1 MNSKEKFRI
10 SPYLTKKNAR
20 GITLIALVITIIVL
34 LILAAVTISAL
45 SGDNGI
51 LKRATEAKQKTRRAD
66 ALEKIRLA
74 VMTATTNGVGEANL
88 DDLKA
93 ELEKAGATVKTTGE
107 LPWEVTLDG
116 YMFRINENLSID
128 EISGVGI
135 SKKELKLLNGASET
149 LTATVTEGVTGT
161 IKWESSNTNVA
172 TVENGKVTAVGT
184 SGTATITVKVDGTDY
199 SDTCTV
205 SIVQKVTAIS
215 AENLTV
221 GKNGTGKIKVTTTP
235 SGLVE
240 DLTYTSGATNIAT
253 VAQDGTVTGVAEG
266 TATITIKGKVSTNVS
281 TTCTVTVKKAT
292 VSVTAADIAANKEKY
307 YGKVAENYT
316 QGGLTY
322 RIFYVDTENKFGDGA
337 NTVYLKAD
345 YKDYKSLKTDI
356 SGLTTDDIQ
365 KYKNM
370 NPVWNA
376 ARGTVAQSSW
386 NDNEKASAWLCA
398 PSQWTTYVDS
408 TKATYAIGGPSVE
421 MYVASYNDVPHTE
434 VGNYTLG
441 ATYRATSVPGY
452 IYTLNGAQSTISNS
466 DYNTGTDTIDYKG
479 YNSMYAGKNGSK
491 GEYYWWLASPSSY
504 ASYNVCGVRGD
515 NAFLG
520 GGYYSLTF
528 GVGPLVSLKSGIPVQ
543 VEE

>member
-34 LILAAVTISAL
+34 LILAAVTINAL

-161 IKWESSNTNVA
+161 IKWETSDASVA

-205 SIVQKVTAIS
+205 SIVQKVTSLKA
-215 AENLTV
+215 NDLTV
-221 GKNGTGKIKVTTTP
+221 RKKATAKIDVTTTP

-266 TATITIKGKVSTNVS
+266 TATITIKGKISTNVS
-281 TTCTVTVKKAT
+281 TTCTVTVKKAL
-292 VSVTAADIAANKEKY
+292 VDLTAEQIAANKEKY

-322 RIFYVDTENKFGDGA
+322 KIFYVDTENKFGDGA

-345 YKDYKSLKTDI
+345 YKDTKLLTTDI
-356 SGLTTDDIQ
+356 SSLTTDDIQ
-365 KYKNM
+365 KFKNM

-408 TKATYAIGGPSVE
+408 TKANYAIGAPSAD
-421 MYVASYNDVPHTE
+421 MYVASYNDVPHAE
-434 VGNYTLG
+434 VGNNTLSLECNS
-441 ATYRATSVPGY
+441 TGY
-452 IYTLNGAQSTISNS
+452 KYKVNGTLNNSGWSTN
-466 DYNTGTDTIDYKG
+466 NDTLDYKG
-479 YNSMYAGKNGSK
+479 YNSMYAGRNGSK
-491 GEYYWWLASPSSY
+491 EVAYCWWLASPSSRDSDY
-504 ASYNVCGVRGD
+504 VCQV
-515 NAFLG
+515 
-520 GGYYSLTF
+520 GGYSASLNYF
-528 GVGPLVSLKSGIPVQ
+528 YYGNPSGVGPLVSLKSGIPVQ

>member
-1 MNSKEKFRI
+1 MNSKEKFKI

-20 GITLIALVITIIVL
+20 GITLIALVITVIVL
-34 LILAAVTISAL
+34 LILAAVTINAL

-66 ALEKIRLA
+66 ALEKIQLA
-74 VMTATTNGVGEANL
+74 VMTATANGVGEVNP

-161 IKWESSNTNVA
+161 IKWETSDASVA

-205 SIVQKVTAIS
+205 SIVQKVTAIT

-281 TTCTVTVKKAT
+281 TTCTVTVTKAR
-292 VSVTAADIAANKEKY
+292 VSVTAEQIAANKEKY

-322 RIFYVDTENKFGDGA
+322 KIFYVDTENKFGDGA

-345 YKDYKSLKTDI
+345 YKDEKALTTDI
-356 SGLTTDDIQ
+356 SSLTTDDIQ

-386 NDNEKASAWLCA
+386 NNNEKASAWLCA

-408 TKATYAIGGPSVE
+408 TKANYAIGAPSAD
-421 MYVASYNDVPHTE
+421 MYVASYNDVSHTE
-434 VGNYTLG
+434 VGNNTLSLECNPTEYKYKVNG
-441 ATYRATSVPGY
+441 ELQNIGLNTN
-452 IYTLNGAQSTISNS
+452 IDTL
-466 DYNTGTDTIDYKG
+466 DYKG
-479 YNSMYAGKNGSK
+479 YNSMYAGENGRK
-491 GEYYWWLASPSSY
+491 TGYWWLASPSSY
-504 ASYNVCGVRGD
+504 GSGYVCRVS
-515 NAFLG
+515 
-520 GGYYSLTF
+520 GYSAKLDGNRYSLAY

>member
-1 MNSKEKFRI
+1 MLKQ
-10 SPYLTKKNAR
+10 TKKQK

-34 LILAAVTISAL
+34 LILAAVTINAL

-161 IKWESSNTNVA
+161 IKWESSNPSVA

-205 SIVQKVTAIS
+205 SIVQKVTSLKA
-215 AENLTV
+215 NDLTV
-221 GKNGTGKIKVTTTP
+221 RKKATAKIDVTTTP

-266 TATITIKGKVSTNVS
+266 TATITIKGKISTNIS
-281 TTCTVTVKKAT
+281 TTCTVTVKKAL
-292 VSVTAADIAANKEKY
+292 VDLTAEQIAANKEKY
-307 YGKVAENYT
+307 YGEVAQNYT
-316 QGGLTY
+316 AGGLTY
-322 RIFYVDTENKFGDGA
+322 RIFYVDTENKFKDGA

-345 YKDYKSLKTDI
+345 YKEDKALNTDI
-356 SGLTTDDIQ
+356 TGLTTEDIQ

-370 NPVWNA
+370 NQKWA
-376 ARGTVAQSSW
+376 AQRGNAQSSW
-386 NDNEKASAWLCA
+386 NDGEKGAAWLCA
-398 PSQWTTYVDS
+398 PSQWENYLDN
-408 TKATYAIGGPSVE
+408 TKATYAIGAPSVE
-421 MYVASYNDVPHTE
+421 MYVASYNDVPHTQA
-434 VGNYTLG
+434 GNYTLG
-441 ATYRATSVPGY
+441 VTYRSTSYPGY
-452 IYTLNGAQSTISNS
+452 IYTLNGAQSTITNN
-466 DYNTGTDTIDYKG
+466 DYSTGPDSLDYKG
-479 YNSMYAGKNGSK
+479 YNKMYSLGR
-491 GEYYWWLASPSSY
+491 WWLASPSSY
-504 ASYNVCGVRGD
+504 YSDRACYVYNNGLSCNIYIR
-515 NAFLG
+515 NRC
-520 GGYYSLTF
+520 
-528 GVGPLVSLKSGIPVQ
+528 
-543 VEE
+543 

>member
-1 MNSKEKFRI
+1 MLKQ
-10 SPYLTKKNAR
+10 TKKQK
-20 GITLIALVITIIVL
+20 GITLIALVITVIVL
-34 LILAAVTISAL
+34 LILAAVTINAL

-51 LKRATEAKQKTRRAD
+51 LKRATEAKQKTGRAD
-66 ALEKIRLA
+66 ALEKIQLA
-74 VMTATTNGVGEANL
+74 VMTATTNGVGEANP
-88 DDLKA
+88 DNLKA
-93 ELEKAGATVKTTGE
+93 ELEKVGATVKTTGK

-161 IKWESSNTNVA
+161 IKWETSDASVA

-205 SIVQKVTAIS
+205 SIVQKVTAIT

-281 TTCTVTVKKAT
+281 TTCTVTVKKAL
-292 VSVTAADIAANKEKY
+292 VDLTAEQIAANKEKY
-307 YGKVAENYT
+307 YGEVAQNYT

-322 RIFYVDTENKFGDGA
+322 RIFYVDAENKFGDGA

-345 YKDYKSLKTDI
+345 YKDEKALTTDI
-356 SGLTTDDIQ
+356 SSLTTDDIQ

-408 TKATYAIGGPSVE
+408 TKANYATGAPSAD
-421 MYVASYNDVPHTE
+421 MYVASYNDVKHDTGTAKGGLSAE
-434 VGNYTLG
+434 YST
-441 ATYRATSVPGY
+441 PGY
-452 IYTLNGAQSTISNS
+452 IYKVNGTSSNRGWSTANDTL
-466 DYNTGTDTIDYKG
+466 DYKG
-479 YNSMYAGKNGSK
+479 YNSMYARKSGSN
-491 GEYYWWLASPSSY
+491 YWWLASPSSGRSNFVGY
-504 ASYNVCGVRGD
+504 VNGSIAAVSYDSCD
-515 NAFLG
+515 NPNA
-520 GGYYSLTF
+520 
-528 GVGPLVSLKSGIPVQ
+528 VGPLVSLKSGIPVQ

>member
-1 MNSKEKFRI
+1 MNSKEKFRT
-10 SPYLTKKNAR
+10 SRYLTKKNAR

-161 IKWESSNTNVA
+161 IKWETSDASVA

-184 SGTATITVKVDGTDY
+184 SGTATITVKVEGTDY

-205 SIVQKVTAIS
+205 SIVQKVTAIT

-281 TTCTVTVKKAT
+281 TTCTVTVKKAR
-292 VSVTAADIAANKEKY
+292 VSVTAEQIAANKEKY

-345 YKDYKSLKTDI
+345 YKDEISLTTDI
-356 SGLTTDDIQ
+356 SSLTTDDIQ
-365 KYKNM
+365 KFKNM

-408 TKATYAIGGPSVE
+408 TKATYAIGAPSAD
-421 MYVASYNDVPHTE
+421 MYVASYNDVKHDTGTAKGGLSAE
-434 VGNYTLG
+434 YSTKD
-441 ATYRATSVPGY
+441 APGY
-452 IYTLNGAQSTISNS
+452 IYKVNGELHNSGWSTAGDTL
-466 DYNTGTDTIDYKG
+466 DYKG
-479 YNSMYAGKNGSK
+479 YNSMYAGKKGSK
-491 GEYYWWLASPSSY
+491 TGYWWLASPSSANSNY
-504 ASYNVCGVRGD
+504 VCGV
-515 NAFLG
+515 NG
-520 GGYYSLTF
+520 GIAYLDFYNYSNTYYAAC
-528 GVGPLVSLKSGIPVQ
+528 PLVSLRSGIQVQ

>member
-1 MNSKEKFRI
+1 MLKQ
-10 SPYLTKKNAR
+10 TKKQK
-20 GITLIALVITIIVL
+20 GITLIALVITVIVL
-34 LILAAVTISAL
+34 LILAAVTINAL

-51 LKRATEAKQKTRRAD
+51 LKRATEAKQKTGRAD
-66 ALEKIRLA
+66 ALEKIKLA

-161 IKWESSNTNVA
+161 IKWETSDASVA

-184 SGTATITVKVDGTDY
+184 SGTATITVKVEGTDY

-205 SIVQKVTAIS
+205 SIVQKVTSLKA
-215 AENLTV
+215 NDLTV
-221 GKNGTGKIKVTTTP
+221 RKKATAKIDVTTTP

-281 TTCTVTVKKAT
+281 TTCTVTVKKAS

-345 YKDYKSLKTDI
+345 YKNTKSLTTDI
-356 SGLTTDDIQ
+356 SSLTTDDIQ
-365 KYKNM
+365 KFKNM
-370 NPVWNA
+370 NPKWA
-376 ARGTVAQSSW
+376 AQRGSAQSEWKS
-386 NDNEKASAWLCA
+386 NEKGAAWLCA
-398 PSQWTTYVDS
+398 PSQWTTYVDN

-421 MYVASYNDVPHTE
+421 MYIASYNDVPHTE

-441 ATYRATSVPGY
+441 AEYKNDGGNHGY

-466 DYNTGTDTIDYKG
+466 DYNTGTDSLDYKG

-491 GEYYWWLASPSSY
+491 TGYWWLASPSSNNSGSVCY
-504 ASYNVCGVRGD
+504 VYGYNASLDYID
-515 NAFLG
+515 
-520 GGYYSLTF
+520 YSFTH

>member
-1 MNSKEKFRI
+1 MLKQ
-10 SPYLTKKNAR
+10 TKKQK

-66 ALEKIRLA
+66 ALEKIQLA
-74 VMTATTNGVGEANL
+74 VMTATTNGVGEANP
-88 DDLKA
+88 DDVKA
-93 ELEKAGATVKTTGE
+93 ELEKVGATVKTTGE

-161 IKWESSNTNVA
+161 IKWESSNPNVA

-184 SGTATITVKVDGTDY
+184 SGTATITVKVEGTDY

-292 VSVTAADIAANKEKY
+292 VSVTAEQIAANKEKY

-322 RIFYVDTENKFGDGA
+322 KIFYVDTENKFGDGA

-345 YKDYKSLKTDI
+345 YKDYKSLTTDI
-356 SGLTTDDIQ
+356 SSLTTDDIQ

-421 MYVASYNDVPHTE
+421 MYIASYNDVKHDTGTAKGGLSAE
-434 VGNYTLG
+434 YSTKD
-441 ATYRATSVPGY
+441 APGY
-452 IYTLNGAQSTISNS
+452 IYKVNGELQNSGYWTNNDTL
-466 DYNTGTDTIDYKG
+466 DYKG
-479 YNSMYAGKNGSK
+479 YNSMYAGENGSK
-491 GEYYWWLASPSSY
+491 TGYWWLASPSFGNSY
-504 ASYNVCGVRGD
+504 SVCRVDGNYAR
-515 NAFLG
+515 L
-520 GGYYSLTF
+520 YYYLYGNTS

>member
-1 MNSKEKFRI
+1 MLKQ
-10 SPYLTKKNAR
+10 TKKQK

-34 LILAAVTISAL
+34 LILAAVTINAL

-74 VMTATTNGVGEANL
+74 VMTATANGVGEANP
-88 DDLKA
+88 DDVKA

-161 IKWESSNTNVA
+161 IKWESSNPSVA

-205 SIVQKVTAIS
+205 SIVQKVTSLKA
-215 AENLTV
+215 NDLTV
-221 GKNGTGKIKVTTTP
+221 RKKATAKINVTTTP
-235 SGLVE
+235 SELVE
-240 DLTYTSGATNIAT
+240 DLTYTSDTPSIAT
-253 VAQDGTVTGVAEG
+253 VSEDGTVAGVAEG
-266 TATITIKGKVSTNVS
+266 TATITIKGKISTNVS
-281 TTCTVTVKKAT
+281 TTCTVTVKKAL
-292 VSVTAADIAANKEKY
+292 VDLTAEQIAANKEKY

-322 RIFYVDTENKFGDGA
+322 KIFYVDKENKFGDGA

-345 YKDYKSLKTDI
+345 YKDEISLTDHISYNPEGNDLEVYKR
-356 SGLTTDDIQ
+356 
-365 KYKNM
+365 M
-370 NPVWNA
+370 NPLWSA
-376 ARGTVAQSSW
+376 QRGSIAPASW
-386 NDNEKASAWLCA
+386 NDNERAAAWLCS
-398 PSQWTTYVDS
+398 PSQWTDYLDS
-408 TKATYAIGGPSVE
+408 TKATYAIGGPSAE
-421 MYVASYNDVPHTE
+421 MYLASYNDVAHTIGTAKGGLSTE
-434 VGNYTLG
+434 YSTKD
-441 ATYRATSVPGY
+441 APGY
-452 IYTLNGAQSTISNS
+452 IYKVNGELKYRGWSTGSNS
-466 DYNTGTDTIDYKG
+466 IDNTG
-479 YNSMYAGKNGSK
+479 YNSMYATKK
-491 GEYYWWLASPSSY
+491 YWWLASPSSTD
-504 ASYNVCGVRGD
+504 SGLLCHVHGD
-515 NAFLG
+515 EAYLGNLNYPNAN
-520 GGYYSLTF
+520 
-528 GVGPLVSLKSGIPVQ
+528 GVGPLVSLRSGIQVQ

>member
-1 MNSKEKFRI
+1 MLKQ
-10 SPYLTKKNAR
+10 TKKQK
-20 GITLIALVITIIVL
+20 GITLIALVITVIVL
-34 LILAAVTISAL
+34 LILAAVTINAL

-51 LKRATEAKQKTRRAD
+51 LKRATEAKQKTGRAD
-66 ALEKIRLA
+66 ALEKIKLA

-93 ELEKAGATVKTTGE
+93 ELEKVGATVKTTGE

-161 IKWESSNTNVA
+161 IKWETSDASVA

-184 SGTATITVKVDGTDY
+184 SGTATITVKVEGTDY

-205 SIVQKVTAIS
+205 SIVQKVTAIT

-281 TTCTVTVKKAT
+281 TTCTVTVTKAR
-292 VSVTAADIAANKEKY
+292 VSVTAEQIAANKEKY

-322 RIFYVDTENKFGDGA
+322 KIFYVDTENKFGDGA

-345 YKDYKSLKTDI
+345 YKDEKALTTDI
-356 SGLTTDDIQ
+356 SSLTTDDIQ

-386 NDNEKASAWLCA
+386 NNNEKASAWLCA

-408 TKATYAIGGPSVE
+408 TKANYAIGAPSAD

-434 VGNYTLG
+434 VGNNTLG
-441 ATYRATSVPGY
+441 LKYSSPGY

-466 DYNTGTDTIDYKG
+466 DYWTGTDSLDYKG
-479 YNSMYAGKNGSK
+479 YNSMYAGKSGIK
-491 GEYYWWLASPSSY
+491 TGIWRLASPSSDY
-504 ASYNVCGVRGD
+504 SNNMCFVYGTDATLSRN
-515 NAFLG
+515 
-520 GGYYSLTF
+520 YYSF
-528 GVGPLVSLKSGIPVQ
+528 SYPACPLVSLKSGIQVQ

>member
-1 MNSKEKFRI
+1 MKLKVKEKN
-10 SPYLTKKNAR
+10 K

-34 LILAAVTISAL
+34 LILAAVTINAL

-161 IKWESSNTNVA
+161 IKWETSDASVA

-205 SIVQKVTAIS
+205 SIVQKVTSLKA
-215 AENLTV
+215 NDLTV
-221 GKNGTGKIKVTTTP
+221 RKKATAKIDVTTTP

-266 TATITIKGKVSTNVS
+266 TATITIKGKISTNVS
-281 TTCTVTVKKAT
+281 TKCTVTVKKAL
-292 VSVTAADIAANKEKY
+292 VDLTAEQIAANKEKY

-322 RIFYVDTENKFGDGA
+322 RIFYVDKENKFGDGA

-345 YKDYKSLKTDI
+345 YKDEKALTTDI
-356 SGLTTDDIQ
+356 SSLTTDDIQ

-386 NDNEKASAWLCA
+386 NNNEKASAWLCA

-421 MYVASYNDVPHTE
+421 MYVASYNDVKHDTGTAKGGLSAE
-434 VGNYTLG
+434 YSTKD
-441 ATYRATSVPGY
+441 AHGY
-452 IYTLNGAQSTISNS
+452 IYKVNGELQNS
-466 DYNTGTDTIDYKG
+466 GWHTNTDTLDCKG
-479 YNSMYAGKNGSK
+479 YNSMYAGENGSK
-491 GEYYWWLASPSSY
+491 TGYWWLASPSSY
-504 ASYNVCGVRGD
+504 GSGYVCRVS
-515 NAFLG
+515 
-520 GGYYSLTF
+520 GYSAKLDGNHYSLAY

>member
-1 MNSKEKFRI
+1 MLKQ
-10 SPYLTKKNAR
+10 TKKQK

-51 LKRATEAKQKTRRAD
+51 LKRATEAKQKTRRVD
-66 ALEKIRLA
+66 ALEKIKLA

-161 IKWESSNTNVA
+161 IKWETSDASVA

-184 SGTATITVKVDGTDY
+184 SGTATITVKVEGTDY

-205 SIVQKVTAIS
+205 SIVQKVTSLKA
-215 AENLTV
+215 NDLTV
-221 GKNGTGKIKVTTTP
+221 RKKATAKIDVTTTP

-253 VAQDGTVTGVAEG
+253 VSEDGTVTGVAEG
-266 TATITIKGKVSTNVS
+266 TATITIKGKISTNVS
-281 TTCTVTVKKAT
+281 TTCTVTVKKAL
-292 VSVTAADIAANKEKY
+292 VDLTAEQIAANKEKY

-322 RIFYVDTENKFGDGA
+322 KIFYVDKENKFGDGA

-345 YKDYKSLKTDI
+345 YKDEISLTTDI
-356 SGLTTDDIQ
+356 SSLTTDDIQ
-365 KYKNM
+365 KFKNM
-370 NPVWNA
+370 NPKWA
-376 ARGTVAQSSW
+376 AQRGSAQSEW
-386 NDNEKASAWLCA
+386 KINEKGAAWLCA
-398 PSQWTTYVDS
+398 PSQWTTYVDN

-421 MYVASYNDVPHTE
+421 MYIASYNDVKHDTGTAKGGLSAE
-434 VGNYTLG
+434 YSSSNE
-441 ATYRATSVPGY
+441 PGY
-452 IYTLNGAQSTISNS
+452 IYKVNGELQNS
-466 DYNTGTDTIDYKG
+466 GWYTNTDTLDYKG
-479 YNSMYAGKNGSK
+479 YNSMYAGKNGRK
-491 GEYYWWLASPSSY
+491 TGYWWLASPSSSDY
-504 ASYNVCGVRGD
+504 YRVCYVSGTSAYL
-515 NAFLG
+515 N
-520 GGYYSLTF
+520 YYDYCSTTHS
-528 GVGPLVSLKSGIPVQ
+528 VGPLVSLKSGIQVQ

>member
-1 MNSKEKFRI
+1 MNSKEKFKI

-93 ELEKAGATVKTTGE
+93 ELEKVGATVKTTGE

-161 IKWESSNTNVA
+161 IKWETSDASVA

-205 SIVQKVTAIS
+205 SIVQKVTSLKA
-215 AENLTV
+215 NDLTV
-221 GKNGTGKIKVTTTP
+221 RKKATAKIDVTTIP

-281 TTCTVTVKKAT
+281 TTCTVTVTKAR
-292 VSVTAADIAANKEKY
+292 VDLTAEQIAANKEKY
-307 YGKVAENYT
+307 YGEVAQNYT
-316 QGGLTY
+316 AGGLTY
-322 RIFYVDTENKFGDGA
+322 KIFYVDKENKFGDGA

-345 YKDYKSLKTDI
+345 YKDSKSLTTDI
-356 SGLTTDDIQ
+356 SSLTTDDIQ

-386 NDNEKASAWLCA
+386 NNNEKASAWLCA
-398 PSQWTTYVDS
+398 PSQWTNYADS
-408 TKATYAIGGPSVE
+408 SIKESYAIGGPSVE
-421 MYVASYNDVPHTE
+421 MYVESYNDVAHSTGTAKNGLSIE
-434 VGNYTLG
+434 SSTKN
-441 ATYRATSVPGY
+441 ATGY
-452 IYTLNGAQSTISNS
+452 IYKIDNTIQNNGWYTANNTI
-466 DYNTGTDTIDYKG
+466 DNTG
-479 YNSMYAGKNGSK
+479 YNNMYAKSGT
-491 GEYYWWLASPSSY
+491 YWWLASPSAFGPNFLCCVNGYGANLNLS
-504 ASYNVCGVRGD
+504 D
-515 NAFLG
+515 NTLG
-520 GGYYSLTF
+520 I
-528 GVGPLVSLKSGIPVQ
+528 GPLISIPSTFQ
-543 VEE
+543 IEVEQ

>member
-1 MNSKEKFRI
+1 MLKQ
-10 SPYLTKKNAR
+10 TKKQK

-34 LILAAVTISAL
+34 LILAAVTINAL

-74 VMTATTNGVGEANL
+74 VMTATANGVGEANP
-88 DDLKA
+88 DDVKA

-161 IKWESSNTNVA
+161 IKWESSNPSVA

-205 SIVQKVTAIS
+205 SIVQKVTAIT

-221 GKNGTGKIKVTTTP
+221 EKNGTGKIKVTTTP

-240 DLTYTSGATNIAT
+240 ELTYTSGVTNIAT
-253 VAQDGTVTGVAEG
+253 VVQDGTVTGIAEG

-281 TTCTVTVKKAT
+281 TTCTVTVT
-292 VSVTAADIAANKEKY
+292 GVSVTAADIAANKEKY
-307 YGKVAENYT
+307 YGKVAKNYT
-316 QGGLTY
+316 KGGLTY
-322 RIFYVDTENKFGDGA
+322 KIFYVDKENKFGDGA

-345 YKDYKSLKTDI
+345 YKDEKSLIDHI
-356 SGLTTDDIQ
+356 SYNPEGNDLEV
-365 KYKNM
+365 YKRM
-370 NPVWNA
+370 NPLWSA
-376 ARGTVAQSSW
+376 QRGSITPASW
-386 NDNEKASAWLCA
+386 NNNERVAGWLCS
-398 PSQWTTYVDS
+398 PSQWESYLDN
-408 TKATYAIGGPSVE
+408 TKATYAIGGPSAE
-421 MYVASYNDVPHTE
+421 MYVASYNDVPHTQ

-441 ATYRATSVPGY
+441 ATYRATDVHGY
-452 IYTLNGAQSTISNS
+452 IYTLNGAQSTISNR
-466 DYNTGTDTIDYKG
+466 DYYTGTDSIDYKG
-479 YNSMYAGKNGSK
+479 YNSMYAGKNGRK
-491 GEYYWWLASPSSY
+491 TGAWWLASPSSY
-504 ASYNVCGVRGD
+504 LSNRVCNVNEYLNDGD
-515 NAFLG
+515 
-520 GGYYSLTF
+520 YSNTY

>member
-1 MNSKEKFRI
+1 MLKQ
-10 SPYLTKKNAR
+10 TKKQK

-34 LILAAVTISAL
+34 LILAAVTINAL

-74 VMTATTNGVGEANL
+74 VMTATANGVGEANP

-93 ELEKAGATVKTTGE
+93 ELEKAGATVKATGE

-135 SKKELKLLNGASET
+135 SKKELKLLNGESET

-161 IKWESSNTNVA
+161 IKWESSNPNVA

-184 SGTATITVKVDGTDY
+184 SGTATITVKVEGTDY

-205 SIVQKVTAIS
+205 SIVQKVTSLKA
-215 AENLTV
+215 NDLTV
-221 GKNGTGKIKVTTTP
+221 RKKATAKIDVTTTP

-240 DLTYTSGATNIAT
+240 DLTYISGATNIAT
-253 VAQDGTVTGVAEG
+253 VAQDGTVTGIAEG

-281 TTCTVTVKKAT
+281 TTCTVTVTKAR
-292 VSVTAADIAANKEKY
+292 VDLTAEQIAANKEKY
-307 YGKVAENYT
+307 YGEVAQNYT
-316 QGGLTY
+316 QSGLTY
-322 RIFYVDTENKFGDGA
+322 KIFYVDTENKFGDGA

-345 YKDYKSLKTDI
+345 YKDKKSLETDI
-356 SGLTTDDIQ
+356 SSLTTDDIQ

-386 NDNEKASAWLCA
+386 NNNEKGAAWLCA

-408 TKATYAIGGPSVE
+408 TKANYATGAPSAD

-434 VGNYTLG
+434 VGNNTLG
-441 ATYRATSVPGY
+441 LKYSSPGY
-452 IYTLNGAQSTISNS
+452 KYTVNGELQNSGWST
-466 DYNTGTDTIDYKG
+466 DYDTLDYKR
-479 YNSMYAGKNGSK
+479 YNSMYAGKNGNKS
-491 GEYYWWLASPSSY
+491 GYWWLASPSS
-504 ASYNVCGVRGD
+504 SGD
-515 NAFLG
+515 NAGCFV
-520 GGYYSLTF
+520 SDSTAELTCGSCGF
-528 GVGPLVSLKSGIPVQ
+528 MSGVGPLVSLKFGIPVQ

>member
-1 MNSKEKFRI
+1 MLKQ
-10 SPYLTKKNAR
+10 TKKQK
-20 GITLIALVITIIVL
+20 GITLIALVITVIVL
-34 LILAAVTISAL
+34 LILAAVTINAL

-135 SKKELKLLNGASET
+135 SKKELKLLNGESET

-161 IKWESSNTNVA
+161 IKWESSNPNVA

-205 SIVQKVTAIS
+205 SIVQKVTAIT

-281 TTCTVTVKKAT
+281 TTCTVTVTKPT
-292 VSVTAADIAANKEKY
+292 VSVTAEQIAANKEKY

-322 RIFYVDTENKFGDGA
+322 KIFYVDKENKFGDGA

-345 YKDYKSLKTDI
+345 YKDLI
-356 SGLTTDDIQ
+356 SSTIISLTTDDIQ

-386 NDNEKASAWLCA
+386 NNNEKASAWLCA

-408 TKATYAIGGPSVE
+408 TKANYAIGAPSAD
-421 MYVASYNDVPHTE
+421 MYVASYNDVKHDTGTAKGGLSAE
-434 VGNYTLG
+434 YSAKDT
-441 ATYRATSVPGY
+441 PGY
-452 IYTLNGAQSTISNS
+452 IYKVNGTLYNGGHST
-466 DYNTGTDTIDYKG
+466 DDGTLDYKG

-491 GEYYWWLASPSSY
+491 TGYWWLASPSSY
-504 ASYNVCGVRGD
+504 GSYFACIVGGS
-515 NAFLG
+515 NAGLNYNG
-520 GGYYSLTF
+520 CSRVG

>member
-1 MNSKEKFRI
+1 MNSKEKFRT
-10 SPYLTKKNAR
+10 SRYLTKKNAR

-161 IKWESSNTNVA
+161 IKWESSNPNVA

-184 SGTATITVKVDGTDY
+184 SGTATITVKVEGTDY

-205 SIVQKVTAIS
+205 SIVQKVTSLKA
-215 AENLTV
+215 NDLTV
-221 GKNGTGKIKVTTTP
+221 RKKATAKIDVTTTP

-266 TATITIKGKVSTNVS
+266 TAIITIKGKVSTNVS
-281 TTCTVTVKKAT
+281 TTCTVTVKKAL
-292 VSVTAADIAANKEKY
+292 VDLTAEQIAANKEKY
-307 YGKVAENYT
+307 YGEVAQNYT
-316 QGGLTY
+316 QSGLTY

-345 YKDYKSLKTDI
+345 YKDSKSLTTDI
-356 SGLTTDDIQ
+356 SSLTTDDIQ

-376 ARGTVAQSSW
+376 VRGTVAQSSW
-386 NDNEKASAWLCA
+386 NDNEKASAGLCA

-408 TKATYAIGGPSVE
+408 TKANYAIGGPSAD
-421 MYVASYNDVPHTE
+421 MYVASYNDVKHDTGTAKGGLSAE
-434 VGNYTLG
+434 YSSSN
-441 ATYRATSVPGY
+441 APGY
-452 IYTLNGAQSTISNS
+452 IYKLNGQLQNS
-466 DYNTGTDTIDYKG
+466 GWYTNTGTLDYKG
-479 YNSMYAGKNGSK
+479 YNSMYAGRNGSK
-491 GEYYWWLASPSSY
+491 TGSWWLASPSSNY
-504 ASYNVCGVRGD
+504 SDYVCFVNGYDASLGRSSYS
-515 NAFLG
+515 NAG
-520 GGYYSLTF
+520 

>member
-1 MNSKEKFRI
+1 MNSKEKFKI

-20 GITLIALVITIIVL
+20 GITLIALVITVIVL
-34 LILAAVTISAL
+34 LILAAVTINAL

-66 ALEKIRLA
+66 ALEKIQVA
-74 VMTATTNGVGEANL
+74 VMTATANGVGEVNP

-93 ELEKAGATVKTTGE
+93 ELEKAGATVKTTGK

-161 IKWESSNTNVA
+161 IKWESSNQSVA

-184 SGTATITVKVDGTDY
+184 SGTATITVKVEGTDY

-205 SIVQKVTAIS
+205 SIVQKVTAIT

-281 TTCTVTVKKAT
+281 TTCTVTVTKPT
-292 VSVTAADIAANKEKY
+292 VSVTAEQIAANKEKY

-322 RIFYVDTENKFGDGA
+322 KIFYVDTENKFGDGA

-345 YKDYKSLKTDI
+345 YKDEKGLTTDI
-356 SGLTTDDIQ
+356 SSLTTDDIQ

-386 NDNEKASAWLCA
+386 NDNEKASARLCA
-398 PSQWTTYVDS
+398 PSQWTTYVDN
-408 TKATYAIGGPSVE
+408 TKATYAIGAPSVE

-515 NAFLG
+515 DAFLG

>member
-1 MNSKEKFRI
+1 MLKQ
-10 SPYLTKKNAR
+10 TKKQK
-20 GITLIALVITIIVL
+20 GITLIALVITVIVL
-34 LILAAVTISAL
+34 LILAAVTINAL

-51 LKRATEAKQKTRRAD
+51 LKRATEAKQKTGRAD

-161 IKWESSNTNVA
+161 IKWESSNPSVA

-205 SIVQKVTAIS
+205 SIVQKVTAIT

-266 TATITIKGKVSTNVS
+266 TATITIKGKISTNVS
-281 TTCTVTVKKAT
+281 TTCTVTVKKAL
-292 VSVTAADIAANKEKY
+292 VDLTAEQIAANKEKY

-322 RIFYVDTENKFGDGA
+322 RIFYVDTENKFKDGA

-345 YKDYKSLKTDI
+345 YKDYKSLTTDI
-356 SGLTTDDIQ
+356 SSLTTDDIQ
-365 KYKNM
+365 KFKNM
-370 NPVWNA
+370 NPKWA
-376 ARGTVAQSSW
+376 AQRGSAQSEWKS
-386 NDNEKASAWLCA
+386 NEKGAAWLCA
-398 PSQWTTYVDS
+398 PSQWTTYVDN

-421 MYVASYNDVPHTE
+421 MYIASYNDVKHDTGTAKGGLSAE
-434 VGNYTLG
+434 YSTKD
-441 ATYRATSVPGY
+441 APGY
-452 IYTLNGAQSTISNS
+452 IYKVNGELQNSGWYTNDNTL
-466 DYNTGTDTIDYKG
+466 DYKG
-479 YNSMYAGKNGSK
+479 YNSMYAGENGSK
-491 GEYYWWLASPSSY
+491 TGYWWLASPSSY
-504 ASYNVCGVRGD
+504 DSGDVCYVSGFSARLSYRN
-515 NAFLG
+515 
-520 GGYYSLTF
+520 YSLT
-528 GVGPLVSLKSGIPVQ
+528 GVVGPLVSLKSGIPVQ

>member
-1 MNSKEKFRI
+1 MLKQ
-10 SPYLTKKNAR
+10 TKKQK

-66 ALEKIRLA
+66 ALEKIKLA

-161 IKWESSNTNVA
+161 IKWETSDASVA

-199 SDTCTV
+199 LDTCTV
-205 SIVQKVTAIS
+205 SIVQKVTSLKA
-215 AENLTV
+215 NDLTV
-221 GKNGTGKIKVTTTP
+221 RKKATAKIDVTTTP

-266 TATITIKGKVSTNVS
+266 TATITIKGKISTNVS
-281 TTCTVTVKKAT
+281 TTCTVTVKKAL
-292 VSVTAADIAANKEKY
+292 VDLTAEQIAANKEKY
-307 YGKVAENYT
+307 YGKVARNYT

-322 RIFYVDTENKFGDGA
+322 KIFYVDTKNKFGDGA

-345 YKDYKSLKTDI
+345 YKDEISLTDHISYNPEGNDLEVYKR
-356 SGLTTDDIQ
+356 
-365 KYKNM
+365 M
-370 NPVWNA
+370 NPLWSA
-376 ARGTVAQSSW
+376 QRGSIVPASW
-386 NDNEKASAWLCA
+386 NDNERAAGWLCS

-408 TKATYAIGGPSVE
+408 TKATYAIGGPSTE
-421 MYVASYNDVPHTE
+421 MYIASYNDVKHDTGTAKGGLSAE
-434 VGNYTLG
+434 YSSSNEH
-441 ATYRATSVPGY
+441 GY
-452 IYTLNGAQSTISNS
+452 IYKVNGTLYNGGGWSTA
-466 DYNTGTDTIDYKG
+466 DGTLDYKG
-479 YNSMYAGKNGSK
+479 YNSMYAGINGI
-491 GEYYWWLASPSSY
+491 EMNYDWWLASPSSY
-504 ASYNVCGVRGD
+504 ISYYVCYVSGYDAS
-515 NAFLG
+515 LG
-520 GGYYSLTF
+520 GGNYSYTN
-528 GVGPLVSLKSGIPVQ
+528 GVGPLVSLRSGIPVQ

>member
-1 MNSKEKFRI
+1 MKLKVKEKN
-10 SPYLTKKNAR
+10 K
-20 GITLIALVITIIVL
+20 GITLIALVITVIVL

-135 SKKELKLLNGASET
+135 SRKELKLLNGASET

-161 IKWESSNTNVA
+161 IKWESSNPSVA

-184 SGTATITVKVDGTDY
+184 SGTATITVKVEGTDY

-205 SIVQKVTAIS
+205 SIVQKVTSLKA
-215 AENLTV
+215 NDLTV
-221 GKNGTGKIKVTTTP
+221 RKKATAKIDVTTTP

-266 TATITIKGKVSTNVS
+266 TATITIKGKISTNVS
-281 TTCTVTVKKAT
+281 TTCTVTVKKAL
-292 VSVTAADIAANKEKY
+292 VDLTAEQIAANKEKY

-322 RIFYVDTENKFGDGA
+322 KIFYVDKENKFGDGA

-345 YKDYKSLKTDI
+345 YKDEISLTDHISYNPEGNDLEVYKR
-356 SGLTTDDIQ
+356 
-365 KYKNM
+365 M
-370 NPVWNA
+370 NPLWSA
-376 ARGTVAQSSW
+376 QRGSIAPASW
-386 NDNEKASAWLCA
+386 NDNERAAAWLCS
-398 PSQWTTYVDS
+398 PSQWTDYLDS
-408 TKATYAIGGPSVE
+408 TKATYAIGGPSAE
-421 MYVASYNDVPHTE
+421 MYVASYNDVAHTIGTAKGGLSTE
-434 VGNYTLG
+434 YSTKD
-441 ATYRATSVPGY
+441 APGY
-452 IYTLNGAQSTISNS
+452 IYKVNGELKYRGWSTGSNS
-466 DYNTGTDTIDYKG
+466 IDNTG
-479 YNSMYAGKNGSK
+479 YNSMYATKK
-491 GEYYWWLASPSSY
+491 YWWLASPSSTD
-504 ASYNVCGVRGD
+504 SGLLCHVHGD
-515 NAFLG
+515 EAYLGNLNYPNAN
-520 GGYYSLTF
+520 
-528 GVGPLVSLKSGIPVQ
+528 GVGPLVSLRSGIQVQ

>member
-1 MNSKEKFRI
+1 MLKQ
-10 SPYLTKKNAR
+10 TKKQE
-20 GITLIALVITIIVL
+20 GITLIALVITVIVL

-66 ALEKIRLA
+66 ALEKIQLA

-161 IKWESSNTNVA
+161 IKWETSNASVA
-172 TVENGKVTAVGT
+172 TVENGKVIAVGT
-184 SGTATITVKVDGTDY
+184 NGTATITVKVDGTDY

-205 SIVQKVTAIS
+205 SIVQKVTSLKA
-215 AENLTV
+215 NDLTV
-221 GKNGTGKIKVTTTP
+221 RKKATAKIDVTTIP

-266 TATITIKGKVSTNVS
+266 TATITIKGKISTNVS
-281 TTCTVTVKKAT
+281 TKCTVTVKKAL
-292 VSVTAADIAANKEKY
+292 VDLTAEQIAANKEKY
-307 YGKVAENYT
+307 YGKVAQNYT

-322 RIFYVDTENKFGDGA
+322 KIFYVDTENKFGDGA

-345 YKDYKSLKTDI
+345 YKDSKSLTRNI
-356 SGLTTDDIQ
+356 SSLTTDDIQ
-365 KYKNM
+365 KFKNM

-408 TKATYAIGGPSVE
+408 TKANYATGGPSVE
-421 MYVASYNDVPHTE
+421 MYVASYNDVKHDTGTAKGGLSAEYSTE
-434 VGNYTLG
+434 Y
-441 ATYRATSVPGY
+441 AHGY
-452 IYTLNGAQSTISNS
+452 IYKVNGTLNNSGWSTN
-466 DYNTGTDTIDYKG
+466 DDALDYKG
-479 YNSMYAGKNGSK
+479 YNSMYAGRNGSE
-491 GEYYWWLASPSSY
+491 GGYYWWLASPSSRGSDRVCY
-504 ASYNVCGVRGD
+504 VNGYSASLDGD
-515 NAFLG
+515 SCVNT
-520 GGYYSLTF
+520 Y

>member
-74 VMTATTNGVGEANL
+74 VMTATANGVGEANL

-292 VSVTAADIAANKEKY
+292 VSVTAEQIAANKEKY

-322 RIFYVDTENKFGDGA
+322 RIFYVDKENKFGDGA

-345 YKDYKSLKTDI
+345 YKDTKSLTTDI

>member
-10 SPYLTKKNAR
+10 RPYLTKKNAR

-66 ALEKIRLA
+66 ALEKIQLA

-161 IKWESSNTNVA
+161 IKWETSDASVA

-184 SGTATITVKVDGTDY
+184 SGTATITVKVEGTDY
-199 SDTCTV
+199 SDICTV

-266 TATITIKGKVSTNVS
+266 TATITIKGKISTNVS
-281 TTCTVTVKKAT
+281 TTCTVTVTKAT
-292 VSVTAADIAANKEKY
+292 VSVTAEQIAANKEKY

-345 YKDYKSLKTDI
+345 YKD
-356 SGLTTDDIQ
+356 
-365 KYKNM
+365 
-370 NPVWNA
+370 
-376 ARGTVAQSSW
+376 
-386 NDNEKASAWLCA
+386 
-398 PSQWTTYVDS
+398 
-408 TKATYAIGGPSVE
+408 
-421 MYVASYNDVPHTE
+421 
-434 VGNYTLG
+434 
-441 ATYRATSVPGY
+441 
-452 IYTLNGAQSTISNS
+452 
-466 DYNTGTDTIDYKG
+466 
-479 YNSMYAGKNGSK
+479 
-491 GEYYWWLASPSSY
+491 
-504 ASYNVCGVRGD
+504 
-515 NAFLG
+515 
-520 GGYYSLTF
+520 
-528 GVGPLVSLKSGIPVQ
+528 
-543 VEE
+543 

>member
-1 MNSKEKFRI
+1 M
-10 SPYLTKKNAR
+10 
-20 GITLIALVITIIVL
+20 ITIIVL
-34 LILAAVTISAL
+34 LILAAVTINAL

-74 VMTATTNGVGEANL
+74 VMTATANGVGEANP
-88 DDLKA
+88 DDVKA

-135 SKKELKLLNGASET
+135 SKKELKLLNGESET

-161 IKWESSNTNVA
+161 IKWESSNPSVA

-205 SIVQKVTAIS
+205 SIVQKVTAIT

-281 TTCTVTVKKAT
+281 TTCTVTVKKAL
-292 VSVTAADIAANKEKY
+292 VDLTAEQIAANKEKY
-307 YGKVAENYT
+307 YGEVAQNYT
-316 QGGLTY
+316 AGGLTY
-322 RIFYVDTENKFGDGA
+322 RIFYVDTENKFKDGA

-345 YKDYKSLKTDI
+345 YKDSKSLTTDI
-356 SGLTTDDIQ
+356 SSLTTDDIQ

-398 PSQWTTYVDS
+398 PSKWETYVDN

-421 MYVASYNDVPHTE
+421 MYVASYNDVKHDTGTAKGGLSAE
-434 VGNYTLG
+434 YSRKD
-441 ATYRATSVPGY
+441 APGY
-452 IYTLNGAQSTISNS
+452 VYKVNGTLLYNSGWSTV
-466 DYNTGTDTIDYKG
+466 DDALDYKG
-479 YNSMYAGKNGSK
+479 YNSMYAGRNGSN
-491 GEYYWWLASPSSY
+491 GGYCWWLASPSSY
-504 ASYNVCGVRGD
+504 NYNRVCIVNGAYVRLEYD
-515 NAFLG
+515 YCSNT
-520 GGYYSLTF
+520 S

>member
-1 MNSKEKFRI
+1 MKLKVKEKN
-10 SPYLTKKNAR
+10 K

-34 LILAAVTISAL
+34 LILAAVTINAL

-161 IKWESSNTNVA
+161 IKWETSDASVA

-205 SIVQKVTAIS
+205 SIVQKVTAIT

-281 TTCTVTVKKAT
+281 TTCTVTVTKPT
-292 VSVTAADIAANKEKY
+292 VSVTAEQIAANKEKY

-345 YKDYKSLKTDI
+345 YKDSKSLTTDI
-356 SGLTTDDIQ
+356 SSLTTDDIQ
-365 KYKNM
+365 KFKNM

-386 NDNEKASAWLCA
+386 NDNEKTSAWLCA

-408 TKATYAIGGPSVE
+408 TKANYATGAPSAD
-421 MYVASYNDVPHTE
+421 MYVASYNDVSHTE
-434 VGNYTLG
+434 VGNNTLSLECDS
-441 ATYRATSVPGY
+441 TGY
-452 IYTLNGAQSTISNS
+452 KYKVNGELQNDGYWTNNDTL
-466 DYNTGTDTIDYKG
+466 DYKG
-479 YNSMYAGKNGSK
+479 YNSMYAVKNGREGS
-491 GEYYWWLASPSSY
+491 YYWWLASPSSHASSRMCYVDGNFAKLDCNRYGITY
-504 ASYNVCGVRGD
+504 AAC
-515 NAFLG
+515 
-520 GGYYSLTF
+520 
-528 GVGPLVSLKSGIPVQ
+528 PLVSLRSGIPVQ

>member
-1 MNSKEKFRI
+1 MKLKVKEKN
-10 SPYLTKKNAR
+10 K
-20 GITLIALVITIIVL
+20 GITLIALVITVIVL
-34 LILAAVTISAL
+34 LILAAVTINAL

-161 IKWESSNTNVA
+161 IKWESSNPNVA

-205 SIVQKVTAIS
+205 SIVQKVTAIT

-221 GKNGTGKIKVTTTP
+221 EKNGTGKIKVTTTP

-240 DLTYTSGATNIAT
+240 DLTYTPGVTNIAT

-266 TATITIKGKVSTNVS
+266 TIKITIKGKVSTNVS
-281 TTCTVTVKKAT
+281 TTCTVTVT
-292 VSVTAADIAANKEKY
+292 GVSVTAADIAANKEKY

-316 QGGLTY
+316 QGGLKY

-345 YKDYKSLKTDI
+345 YKDEKSLTDHR
-356 SGLTTDDIQ
+356 SYNPEGNDLEV
-365 KYKNM
+365 YKRM
-370 NPVWNA
+370 NPLWSA
-376 ARGTVAQSSW
+376 QRGSIAPASW
-386 NDNEKASAWLCA
+386 NDNERVAGWLCS
-398 PSQWTTYVDS
+398 PSKWESYLDN

-421 MYVASYNDVPHTE
+421 MYVASYNDVPHTQA
-434 VGNYTLG
+434 GNYTLG
-441 ATYRATSVPGY
+441 ATYREANVPGY
-452 IYTLNGAQSTISNS
+452 IYTLNGAPSTISNS
-466 DYNTGTDTIDYKG
+466 DYNTGTDSLDYKG
-479 YNSMYAGKNGSK
+479 YNSMYAREYGSK
-491 GEYYWWLASPSSY
+491 TGYWWLASPSSY
-504 ASYNVCGVRGD
+504 DSTSVCLVNCYRANLYRSYFSYTYVAC
-515 NAFLG
+515 
-520 GGYYSLTF
+520 
-528 GVGPLVSLKSGIPVQ
+528 PLVSLRSGIPVQ
-543 VEE
+543 VKE

>member
-1 MNSKEKFRI
+1 MLKQ
-10 SPYLTKKNAR
+10 TKKQK
-20 GITLIALVITIIVL
+20 GITLIALVITVIVL
-34 LILAAVTISAL
+34 IILAAVTINAL

-74 VMTATTNGVGEANL
+74 VMTATANGVGEANP
-88 DDLKA
+88 DDVKA

-149 LTATVTEGVTGT
+149 LTVTVTEGVTGT
-161 IKWESSNTNVA
+161 IKWESSNPSVA

-253 VAQDGTVTGVAEG
+253 VAQDGTVTGIAEG

-281 TTCTVTVKKAT
+281 TTCTVTVKKAS

-322 RIFYVDTENKFGDGA
+322 KIFYVDTENKFGDGA

-345 YKDYKSLKTDI
+345 YKDTKSLTTDI
-356 SGLTTDDIQ
+356 SSLTPDDIQ

-370 NPVWNA
+370 NPKWA
-376 ARGTVAQSSW
+376 AQRGSAQSEWKST
-386 NDNEKASAWLCA
+386 EKGAAWLCA
-398 PSQWTTYVDS
+398 PSQWTTYVDN

-421 MYVASYNDVPHTE
+421 MYIASYNDVPHTE

-441 ATYRATSVPGY
+441 AEYKNDGGDHGYR
-452 IYTLNGAQSTISNS
+452 YTLNGAQSTISNS
-466 DYNTGTDTIDYKG
+466 DYYTGTDSLDYKG

-491 GEYYWWLASPSSY
+491 TGYWWLASPSSGYSGSVCYVYGNY
-504 ASYNVCGVRGD
+504 AYLDSGFSS
-515 NAFLG
+515 NA
-520 GGYYSLTF
+520 Y

>member
-1 MNSKEKFRI
+1 M
-10 SPYLTKKNAR
+10 
-20 GITLIALVITIIVL
+20 IVL
-34 LILAAVTISAL
+34 LILAAVAISAL

-74 VMTATTNGVGEANL
+74 VMTATANGVGEANP

-161 IKWESSNTNVA
+161 IKWETSDASVA

-205 SIVQKVTAIS
+205 SIVQKVTSLKA
-215 AENLTV
+215 NDLTV
-221 GKNGTGKIKVTTTP
+221 RKKATAKIDVTTTP

-253 VAQDGTVTGVAEG
+253 VAEDGTVTGVAEG

-281 TTCTVTVKKAT
+281 TTCTVTVKKAL
-292 VSVTAADIAANKEKY
+292 VDLTAEQIAANKEKY
-307 YGKVAENYT
+307 YGKVARNYT

-337 NTVYLKAD
+337 NTIYLKAD
-345 YKDYKSLKTDI
+345 YQTTTTLNGHISYVPEGNDLEVYKK
-356 SGLTTDDIQ
+356 
-365 KYKNM
+365 M
-370 NPVWNA
+370 NPIWA
-376 ARGTVAQSSW
+376 AKRGSIAPASW
-386 NDNEKASAWLCA
+386 NRNERAAAWLCS
-398 PSQWTTYVDS
+398 PSQWTDYLDS
-408 TKATYAIGGPSVE
+408 TKATYAIGGPSAE
-421 MYVASYNDVPHTE
+421 MYVASYNDVAHTNGTAKGGLSTE
-434 VGNYTLG
+434 YSTKD
-441 ATYRATSVPGY
+441 APGY
-452 IYTLNGAQSTISNS
+452 IYKVNGELKYGGWSTGSNS
-466 DYNTGTDTIDYKG
+466 IDNTG
-479 YNSMYAGKNGSK
+479 YNSMYATKK
-491 GEYYWWLASPSSY
+491 YWWLASPSSTD
-504 ASYNVCGVRGD
+504 SDLLCCVCGDEAYLGNRNYP
-515 NAFLG
+515 NAN
-520 GGYYSLTF
+520 
-528 GVGPLVSLKSGIPVQ
+528 GVGPLVSLRSGIQVQ